1 MPTETQVSKWGN
13 SLAVRI
19 PRGFAKDAGLTEGDQ
34 LELKLNKQG
43 QIVLRP
49 ARPKYKL
56 SELLAGV
63 TPKNR
68 HGETDWGPPVGK
80 EHW

>member
-1 MPTETQVSKWGN
+1 MPTETHVSKWGN
-13 SLAVRI
+13 SLAIRI
-19 PRGFAKDAGLTEGDQ
+19 PSALAKDAGLAEGDQ
-34 LELKLNKQG
+34 LELRINKLG

-49 ARPKYKL
+49 ARPRFKL

-63 TPKNR
+63 TAENI

-80 EHW
+80 EVW